1 MSSPC
6 PGTTFDLFSSIAP
19 SDVRFLITERP
30 DNLETLVRQAVG
42 QLEQI
47 TRAPSVEHFGETI
60 TYVVLWWYFLWWYS
74 CGCTSAVESIGRKRG
89 KEQCWS

>member
-1 MSSPC
+1 MSLHFPFPPFTFTFTFTS

-19 SDVRFLITERP
+19 NDVRFLITDRP

-60 TYVVLWWYFLWWYS
+60 TYVHPVVVLPVVVLL
-74 CGCTSAVESIGRKRG
+74 
-89 KEQCWS
+89 